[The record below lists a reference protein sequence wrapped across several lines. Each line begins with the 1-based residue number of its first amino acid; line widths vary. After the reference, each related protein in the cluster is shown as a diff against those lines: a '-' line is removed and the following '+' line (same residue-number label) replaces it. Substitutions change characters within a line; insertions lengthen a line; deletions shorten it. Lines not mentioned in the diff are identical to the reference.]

1 MVRILSREL
10 VKKGNEVRVVGIYP
24 VSYPAPDYE
33 EDQGVKVW
41 RLRTRKGKFGWVIP
55 YMKQY
60 RMIKDWVFNG
70 DAEIV
75 EAPDSRGWFAFWPGL
90 PVPLVLR
97 ANGANTYFARVLGT
111 SVNRLTRI
119 LETRS
124 YRRANAFISVSEFT
138 SGLTREVFGLSKPF
152 EVIYNGIEIPDI
164 RSGCPREKNKV
175 VFSGS
180 LNRKK
185 GIFQL
190 VEGFRLL
197 LGKHPGLI
205 MEIYGKDSVDPE
217 FGSVRAY
224 LENSIEKEYRNSIRF
239 KGHVSRTELFSV
251 YETATVAV
259 FPSFAEAFAFAPME
273 AMACECPTIYT
284 KLGSGPEAIDHG
296 KDGLLIDPDKP
307 AEIASA
313 IKTLIE
319 DPTLAAAMGM
329 NGRAKIRRSF
339 SQEIMVERSYEF
351 YKNTIRKFKNEK

>member
-1 MVRILSREL
+1 M
-10 VKKGNEVRVVGIYP
+10 
-24 VSYPAPDYE
+24 
-33 EDQGVKVW
+33 
-41 RLRTRKGKFGWVIP
+41 
-55 YMKQY
+55 
-60 RMIKDWVFNG
+60 
-70 DAEIV
+70 
-75 EAPDSRGWFAFWPGL
+75 
-90 PVPLVLR
+90 
-97 ANGANTYFARVLGT
+97 
-111 SVNRLTRI
+111 
-119 LETRS
+119 
-124 YRRANAFISVSEFT
+124 
-138 SGLTREVFGLSKPF
+138 
-152 EVIYNGIEIPDI
+152 
-164 RSGCPREKNKV
+164 
-175 VFSGS
+175 
-180 LNRKK
+180 
-185 GIFQL
+185 
-190 VEGFRLL
+190 L

-205 MEIYGKDSVDPE
+205 MDIYGKDSVDPE

-224 LENSIEKEYRNSIRF
+224 LEISIEKEYRNSIRF